1 MVAQAAPAEPRG
13 SMHVEHHVNDQ
24 NRDASAGPGR
34 ATRFGLLVVALL
46 VAACTS
52 SPSAG
57 APTANAPTANGAALG
72 SPTLDAGTSGA
83 PETSAPS
90 TTEAPSGSPS
100 TDVDDGAT
108 AGGAPVLSTP
118 AATID
123 PTARASGRL
132 PGEPNPVLTP
142 GAFNP
147 SVTQATIGSTICVS
161 GWTATVRPP
170 SSYTTGLKIQQIGQ
184 YGYSDTRTSS
194 YEEDH
199 LIPLELGG
207 APSDPRNLWPEPY
220 SATLPD
226 GRNVG
231 ARVKDG
237 LETSLKRAV
246 CAGSITLADARAKIG
261 IHWVHV
267 YYGIP
272 LTTGATAPPVIVT
285 PTPKVTSAP
294 PPAPF
299 SVTFVSLPSPAIHGS
314 PATMTARTSVGA
326 TCAAKV
332 TWPSGTVSAA
342 AGLKTTPTAAS
353 DGLVSWT
360 WNVGSTTKPGT
371 ATAAVTC
378 TRGGTA
384 TVTATFT
391 VQ

>member
-1 MVAQAAPAEPRG
+1 
-13 SMHVEHHVNDQ
+13 MHVEHHVKARHPVD
-24 NRDASAGPGR
+24 SAGPGR
-34 ATRFGLLVVALL
+34 AALFGLRVVALL
-46 VAACTS
+46 VAACAS
-52 SPSAG
+52 SPSANT
-57 APTANAPTANGAALG
+57 PTANAPTANGAVLG
-72 SPTLDAGTSGA
+72 SPTLDVGTSVA

-90 TTEAPSGSPS
+90 ATEAPSGSPS
-100 TDVDDGAT
+100 ADLDDGAT

-123 PTARASGRL
+123 PTARATGRL
-132 PGEPNPVLTP
+132 PGEPNRVLTP

-170 SSYTTGLKIQQIGQ
+170 SSYTTGLKIQQIVQ
-184 YGYSDTRTSS
+184 YGYIDTRTSS

-207 APSDPRNLWPEPY
+207 APSDARNLWPERY
-220 SATLPD
+220 AATLPG

-246 CAGSITLADARAKIG
+246 CARSITLADARAKIG

-272 LTTGATAPPVIVT
+272 LATGATTPPVLVV

-294 PPAPF
+294 PPASF
-299 SVTFVSLPSPAIHGS
+299 AVAFVSLPSPAIHGS

-378 TRGGTA
+378 TVAGP
-384 TVTATFT
+384 
-391 VQ
+391 QP